1 MTAVAEAV
9 GEARF
14 GLLVL
19 THGGLAPELVRAL
32 ERIVGPLDRVRALT
46 LGWDDDLVAARRSV
60 EEAIAAVD
68 PGGGVLILTDMFGGT
83 ATNVALTFLREGVEI
98 LTGVNL
104 PMLVKFAN
112 IRDKCS
118 LRDAAARIKEQGQR
132 SIALAT
138 EYLDPAPPAPDR

>member
-1 MTAVAEAV
+1 MTAVVEAA

-60 EEAIAAVD
+60 E
-68 PGGGVLILTDMFGGT
+68 
-83 ATNVALTFLREGVEI
+83 
-98 LTGVNL
+98 
-104 PMLVKFAN
+104 
-112 IRDKCS
+112 
-118 LRDAAARIKEQGQR
+118 
-132 SIALAT
+132 
-138 EYLDPAPPAPDR
+138 